1 MQFCCA
7 QTSCYRR
14 KSTVATSKPIPAWLQ
29 PVVLLDLLAARG
41 INALPALQGTALFPG
56 DRPFTGHQL
65 SPQHYD
71 RLLANG
77 HRLWRGDD
85 FCFQL
90 AHQLSGYGIGP
101 LAEALRETAC
111 AAAQLTLISR
121 FANLVSPSTALRIHQ
136 VEPDDCFLL
145 FGGTYTLTPSPL
157 ALRCAIALISRE
169 LKRSEKGVRL
179 DAYLREPSPADRNQ
193 FQVHVAGRCHF
204 GMPINALRLR
214 KSTPPCRRAPTLR
227 AQVALQQCEALCP
240 IDRSTLTSVQD
251 RLWSTATTLSLSECA
266 QQMGI
271 SAATLKRRLQ
281 SEKVS
286 FQQISDNLRAERAM
300 IDLLLSGASVEEVG
314 ARLNFHDSSNFRR
327 AFKRWTG
334 MTPSDLRAVYRELF
348 SGAN

>member
-1 MQFCCA
+1 M
-7 QTSCYRR
+7 
-14 KSTVATSKPIPAWLQ
+14 ATSKPIPAWLQ

-41 INALPALQGTALFPG
+41 INALPALQGTALFPR

-101 LAEALRETAC
+101 LAEALGETAG
-111 AAAQLTLISR
+111 AMAKLTLISR
-121 FANLVSPSTALRIHQ
+121 FANLASPSATLRIHQ
-136 VEPDDCFLL
+136 VRPDDCFLL
-145 FGGTYTLTPSPL
+145 FGGTYSLPPSPL
-157 ALRCAIALISRE
+157 ALRCALALISRE
-169 LKRSEKGVRL
+169 LKRSEKEIRL
-179 DAYLREPSPADRNQ
+179 DAYLRETSPADRHQ
-193 FQVHVAGRCHF
+193 FQVHVAARCHF

-214 KSTPPCRRAPTLR
+214 TSLPQCERAPTLR
-227 AQVALQQCEALCP
+227 AQVALQQCAALSP
-240 IDRSTLTSVQD
+240 AERTTLTSVQE
-251 RLWSTATTLSLSECA
+251 RLWSTATSLNLPECA
-266 QQMGI
+266 LQMGM

-281 SEKVS
+281 REKIS
-286 FQQISDNLRAERAM
+286 FQQITDNLRAERAL
-300 IDLLLSGASVEEVG
+300 IDLLLSGASVEEIG

-334 MTPSDLRAVYRELF
+334 MTPSDVRAVYRELF
-348 SGAN
+348 SGVN